1 MPALLYTIQ
10 NNLTFVGA
18 AHLSVVAFQA
28 TNQLRIPATALVAT
42 LVLGQDIGRR
52 LALSLSLGLSLSISV
67 LFVSSSNNSSL
78 GGGWRAPWHRLRKRR
93 RCTEEVGA
101 HDVR

>member
-1 MPALLYTIQ
+1 MQ

-42 LVLGQDIGRR
+42 LVLGQDIGRW
-52 LALSLSLGLSLSISV
+52 LALSLSLSLGLSLSLSLSLTLTLTLTLTLLVPFRSV
-67 LFVSSSNNSSL
+67 
-78 GGGWRAPWHRLRKRR
+78 
-93 RCTEEVGA
+93 
-101 HDVR
+101 

>member
-1 MPALLYTIQ
+1 MQ

-42 LVLGQDIGRR
+42 LVLGQDIGDRI
-52 LALSLSLGLSLSISV
+52 LG
-67 LFVSSSNNSSL
+67 
-78 GGGWRAPWHRLRKRR
+78 AD
-93 RCTEEVGA
+93 EGA
-101 HDVR
+101 QRGQTPKFPVF

>member
-1 MPALLYTIQ
+1 MQ

-52 LALSLSLGLSLSISV
+52 LALSLSLSLGLSLS
-67 LFVSSSNNSSL
+67 LSL
-78 GGGWRAPWHRLRKRR
+78 SLSLTLTLTLTLALALALALSLP
-93 RCTEEVGA
+93 
-101 HDVR
+101 

>member
-1 MPALLYTIQ
+1 MQ

-52 LALSLSLGLSLSISV
+52 LALSLSLSLT
-67 LFVSSSNNSSL
+67 LTL
-78 GGGWRAPWHRLRKRR
+78 TLTLAPAL
-93 RCTEEVGA
+93 TLALTVTLTPTLNLTLTLTLTL
-101 HDVR
+101 